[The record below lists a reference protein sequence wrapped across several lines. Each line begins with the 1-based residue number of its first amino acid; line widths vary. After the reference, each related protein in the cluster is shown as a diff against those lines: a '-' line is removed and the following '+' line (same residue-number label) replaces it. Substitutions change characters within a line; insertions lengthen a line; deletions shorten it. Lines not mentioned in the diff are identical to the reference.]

1 MDPFDVVTLTAMM
14 ERTCDKLSAACSTRE
29 GIRPKSPTRKGEE
42 PIKKTSTV
50 YEVSGVGLY
59 FFTESVSNSG
69 RDQIRSSQPPVPPYF
84 DRDLFGRLL
93 RLG

>member
-1 MDPFDVVTLTAMM
+1 MDPFDVVTLTAVM
-14 ERTCDKLSAACSTRE
+14 ERTCDISAACSTRE
-29 GIRPKSPTRKGEE
+29 GIRPKSPTREGEE
-42 PIKKTSTV
+42 PIKKTSAV

-59 FFTESVSNSG
+59 FSTESVSNSG

-84 DRDLFGRLL
+84 DRDPFGRPL